1 MRQFNIS
8 PESYVEQVTEPE
20 INERRKD
27 ENVIVCENGV
37 VYKKEDSIL
46 KRILSDLYAQRKDYK
61 KTSYTYY
68 EKAYEL
74 EKKLKNLT

>member
-1 MRQFNIS
+1 MIKAKIS
-8 PESYVEQVTEPE
+8 SKYG
-20 INERRKD
+20 KD

-46 KRILSDLYAQRKDYK
+46 KKILSDLYSQRKDYK
-61 KTSYTYY
+61 KTSYAYY

-74 EKKLKNLT
+74 EKKIKK